1 VSGPPLKPARPV
13 ADLMRGVERRMRA
26 ITAAAVLCAFALLP
40 RPAHAGDEIW
50 VWTTPDGVVHYTDD
64 REQVPEAFREGAR
77 VAQRQGSGS
86 YQRVATPSAGS
97 APVAPAA
104 DLGADAEAAWRGEAN
119 ALDARIAALAPQAE
133 ACATDHVR
141 QDPGDGSRA
150 RREEREEAARCARVR
165 EELAAALA
173 AREALEERAHRE
185 GIPPGWV
192 RAED

>member
-1 VSGPPLKPARPV
+1 
-13 ADLMRGVERRMRA
+13 MRA

-40 RPAHAGDEIW
+40 RAARAGDEIW

-64 REQVPEAFREGAR
+64 REQVPEAFREDAR
-77 VAQRQGSGS
+77 VAQREGGGS
-86 YQRVATPSAGS
+86 YQRVATPSAPSAGS

-104 DLGADAEAAWRGEAN
+104 DPDAEAAWRGEAN
-119 ALDARIAALAPQAE
+119 ALDERIAALAPQAE

-150 RREEREEAARCARVR
+150 RRQEREEAARCARVR